1 MTTTLEQLL
10 AERESLDQK
19 IKELQAEARKAAI
32 SQVLSLIDRHALK
45 AQDLFTSSSASK
57 SRKNSATKVP
67 AKYRDSE
74 TGNEWSGRGI
84 PPVWLRG
91 KDKKDYLIT

>member
-19 IKELQAEARKAAI
+19 IKELQAEARKEAI
-32 SQVLSLIDRHALK
+32 NQVLSLIDRHVLK
-45 AQDLFTSSSASK
+45 EQDLFSSGSASK
-57 SRKNSATKVP
+57 TGKNSGAKVP

-91 KDKKDYLIT
+91 KDKKDYLIA

>member
-19 IKELQAEARKAAI
+19 IKELKAEARKEAI
-32 SQVLSLIDRHALK
+32 TQVLSLIDRHVLK
-45 AQDLFTSSSASK
+45 EQDLFSSGSASK
-57 SRKNSATKVP
+57 TGKNSGAKVP

-91 KDKKDYLIT
+91 KDKKDYLIA

>member
-10 AERESLDQK
+10 AERETLDQR
-19 IKELQAEARKAAI
+19 IKELQSEARKEAI
-32 SQVLSLIDRHALK
+32 TKVLSLIDRHALK
-45 AQDLFTSSSASK
+45 AQDLFTSGSASK
-57 SRKNSATKVP
+57 TRKNSGTKVP
-67 AKYRDSE
+67 AKYRDPE